1 MAGTHSTLIDG
12 RVASHLGDAVS
23 LKTLSIHV
31 CICPYFG
38 M

>member
-1 MAGTHSTLIDG
+1 MSLSVVDD
-12 RVASHLGDAVS
+12 RVPGHLGDAVG

-31 CICPYFG
+31 CIYPQFG